1 MNQGANDES
10 TTTRRPARGLLR
22 WILDISAVAAAI
34 VAVFVLFN
42 YVVMPALVRQGDL
55 VEAPDITGK
64 LLLDAERAAEAVGLG
79 VRVETTRPHPTYR
92 EGAVASQAPSPG
104 VEMKV
109 GRSVAVVLSEGQDI
123 RTVPPL
129 GGLNARQ
136 AQLDAE
142 AEGFTVSEIVETY
155 TNRVERGR
163 VVGTDPGPGAVA
175 PAGTP
180 VKLLVSL
187 GPRPLEF
194 IMPSLVGRTP
204 EEARLI
210 AEGLGLVVRAVKY
223 ERGDGRFLRDVV
235 VVQDPAAGSHVVE
248 GEGVTLRVGRG

>member
-1 MNQGANDES
+1 MTAEE
-10 TTTRRPARGLLR
+10 RKPRGRTLMRWLL
-22 WILDISAVAAAI
+22 DVTAVLAAL
-34 VAVFVLFN
+34 VGVFVLFN
-42 YVVMPALVRQGDL
+42 YVVMPLLVGAGDL
-55 VEAPDITGK
+55 VAAPDLKGK
-64 LLLDAERAAEAVGLG
+64 LLVDAERAAQAVGLN
-79 VRVETTRPHPTYR
+79 VRVETTRPHPTFR
-92 EGAVASQAPSPG
+92 EGAVASQAPEPG

-109 GRSVAVVLSEGQDI
+109 GRSMAVVLSEGQDI
-123 RTVPPL
+123 RAVPSL
-129 GGLNARQ
+129 GGLNTRQ

-142 AEGFTVSEIVETY
+142 AAGFTVSEIVEVHTD
-155 TNRVERGR
+155 RVERGR
-163 VVGTDPGPGAVA
+163 VVGSDPGPGAA
-175 PAGTP
+175 LPAGTP
-180 VKLLVSL
+180 IRLLVSL

-223 ERGDGRFLRDVV
+223 ERGDGRFHRDVV